1 MKVRNTGRPK
11 SFPIKNLFVVM
22 RSTVEQYHPA
32 TAATALTG
40 TLLPRPPLGSP
51 EGVVTDD
58 AILTVHE
65 PDGVGA
71 RGGMMVKGGAIVRTP
86 SEKSF
91 P

>member
-1 MKVRNTGRPK
+1 
-11 SFPIKNLFVVM
+11 L
-22 RSTVEQYHPA
+22 
-32 TAATALTG
+32 
-40 TLLPRPPLGSP
+40 
-51 EGVVTDD
+51 VTDD